1 MNAPFPI
8 DPVLTAIA
16 IAYRNKT
23 YIADDVLPRVP
34 VAKQE
39 FKYRKFPKA
48 DAFTIPNT
56 FVGRTSRPNQ
66 VEFGFTEA
74 ADFTRAYGL
83 DDPIPH
89 ADVANA
95 PEGHDPAAH
104 AAETLSNIIA
114 TDREARVAGLV
125 FDPNQYD
132 TANKATL
139 TGTDQWSDFDN
150 SNPIADILGALDKC
164 IMRPNIM
171 VLGNAVWTQLRQHP
185 KIAKATHGN
194 SGDVAV
200 VARQAVAELLELEA
214 IFVGQA
220 FVNTA
225 KRGQEVSVE
234 RAWGKHVALIYR
246 DTLANTQSGTTFGF
260 TAQWGDRI
268 AGTIPD
274 PNLGLEGGTVV
285 RVGENVKELITA
297 NDLGYFFQDAVA

>member
-16 IAYRNKT
+16 IAYRNGRF
-23 YIADDVLPRVP
+23 IADDVLPRVP

-56 FVGRTSRPNQ
+56 MVGRTSRPNQ
-66 VEFGFTEA
+66 VEFGFTEEVA
-74 ADFTRAYGL
+74 ATSAYGL
-83 DDPIPH
+83 DDPIPYS
-89 ADVANA
+89 DINNA
-95 PEGHDPAAH
+95 PEGYDPAAH
-104 AAETLSNIIA
+104 AAEMLSSIVA
-114 TDREARVAGLV
+114 TDREVRTAGLV
-125 FDPNQYD
+125 FDPAQYD
-132 TANKATL
+132 AAYKVTL
-139 TGTDQWSDFDN
+139 AGNAQWSDFDN
-150 SNPIADILGALDKC
+150 SNPIDAILGALDKC
-164 IMRPNIM
+164 VMRPNIM

-220 FVNTA
+220 FVNTE
-225 KRGQEVSVE
+225 KKGQAPALE
-234 RAWGKHVALIYR
+234 RAWGKHAALLYR
-246 DTLANTQSGTTFGF
+246 DTLAGAQRGTTFGF
-260 TAQWGDRI
+260 TAQWGERT
-268 AGTIPD
+268 ARRGED
-274 PNLGLEGGTVV
+274 PNLGLDGGIVI

-297 NDLGYFFQDAVA
+297 NDLGYFFQNAVA